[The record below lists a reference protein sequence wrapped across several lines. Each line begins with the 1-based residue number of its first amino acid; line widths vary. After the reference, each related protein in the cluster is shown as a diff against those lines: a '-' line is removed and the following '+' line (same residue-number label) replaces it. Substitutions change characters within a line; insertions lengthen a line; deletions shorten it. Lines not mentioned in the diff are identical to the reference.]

1 MIRFKPLITTITLV
15 TGLACSFSSWAL
27 NMTASVSKTNVS
39 KDEVIQL
46 KIVADERL
54 DGEKVNFDALSN
66 DFYVGRP
73 SFSSSVNIIN
83 MKRTDTSVWT
93 VSIAPQKTG
102 TITIPSFKVDDA
114 TTDPI
119 TLKVTAGEQVPTTD
133 DIIEVRSKIGKK
145 ELYPNESTKL
155 DARIIVKVDPR
166 RLQNP
171 NLTQPL
177 APGLKIEPLSEPK
190 QYQAVL
196 DGVEVLIIDQEFRV
210 TASSSGDFS
219 IKVPTLTGVVRYG
232 NSRSS
237 TRIITLDGKSPQVDM
252 KVLPVPESYQ
262 GAWLPTSKL
271 DLSQSW
277 QLDNNK
283 EFSGDSVTIDEGD
296 SLTRT
301 ITLTA
306 AGLSASQLPNLT
318 ISNPEAFRVYSEK
331 PAFSNND
338 DGSVTMTTK
347 QVLIAKRSGEFSLPS
362 VPVQWWDSVNKEA
375 QTSEV
380 KGLNVTVNANAS
392 SSSAPLPPQA
402 SATNAQPVQDSGY
415 WPMLTALFA
424 GLWIFST
431 VMWVRARQQTPS
443 TAPTV
448 SNGKA
453 LPLKSELIEAIQQ
466 GNPIKAQSLLEQ
478 WLTTQDV
485 DPKDAKAIRSEMN
498 LMSQTV
504 MGKEP
509 SQWNGAKLVGM
520 IKRAGTRSKRKV
532 EQLAQL

>member
-102 TITIPSFKVDDA
+102 TITIPSFKVADA

-232 NSRSS
+232 NSRTG
-237 TRIITLDGKSPQVDM
+237 TRIITLDGKSPQVAL

-262 GAWLPTSKL
+262 GAWLPTSQL
-271 DLSQSW
+271 DLTQSW
-277 QLDNNK
+277 QLNNNQQL
-283 EFSGDSVTIDEGD
+283 SGDSVVIDEGD

-301 ITLTA
+301 ITLKA
-306 AGLSASQLPNLT
+306 MGLGASQLPDLT
-318 ISNPEAFRVYSEK
+318 ITNPDSFRVYSEK
-331 PAFSNND
+331 PSFANND

-347 QVLIAKRSGEFSLPS
+347 QVLIAKQSGEFSLPT
-362 VPVQWWDSVNKEA
+362 VPVQWWDSVNKKA
-375 QTSEV
+375 QISEV
-380 KGLNVTVNANAS
+380 KGLNVTVNASAS
-392 SSSAPLPPQA
+392 SSDVPALPKPT
-402 SATNAQPVQDSGY
+402 SNNTHPIKNSGY

-424 GLWIFST
+424 CLWLFST
-431 VMWVRARQQTPS
+431 VMWLRARKQGPS
-443 TAPTV
+443 LAPKISTEKHLPV
-448 SNGKA
+448 KA
-453 LPLKSELIEAIQQ
+453 ELIKAVQQ
-466 GNPIKAQSLLEQ
+466 GDVIRAQSLLEQ
-478 WLTTQDV
+478 WLTTEGIDLE
-485 DPKDAKAIRSEMN
+485 DAKAIRDEMN
-498 LMSQTV
+498 LMSGSL
-504 MGKEP
+504 MGKAP
-509 SQWNGAKLVGM
+509 SKWNSDKLVSLIRGV
-520 IKRAGTRSKRKV
+520 KPRADSPTST
-532 EQLAQL
+532 LARL